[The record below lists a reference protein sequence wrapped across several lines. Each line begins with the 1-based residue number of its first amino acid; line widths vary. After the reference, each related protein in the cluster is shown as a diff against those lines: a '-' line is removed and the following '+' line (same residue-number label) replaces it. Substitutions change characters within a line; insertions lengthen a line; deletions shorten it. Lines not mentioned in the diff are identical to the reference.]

1 MASLPDVGEGL
12 GVGLTIQST
21 MQLNPPTPTPR
32 SPWQRLSQR
41 QREEI
46 AAYLF
51 ISPWLIGFVIF
62 TLGAMLFSLGLSFFK
77 SDLLTTFNFVGVD
90 NYTRLWTDRFVGQ
103 ALKVTSIYTFTTVP
117 FGTALALAIALLLN
131 QDVRW
136 RGLFRTIYYL
146 PSVVSGVAVAI
157 LWQWIYHPDFGLI
170 NAMLAWVGI
179 DGPRWL
185 FSREWAL
192 PALILMAL
200 WSVGGN
206 MLIFLAGLQSI
217 PTELYDAAH
226 VDGANGW
233 NRFWHVTIPMLTPT
247 IFFNLI
253 LSIISSYQV
262 FTTAY
267 VMTEG
272 GPGSA
277 TLMLVLLLY
286 RVAFEQF
293 KFGYASAIA
302 WLLFAIILI
311 FTLIVIRSSSFW
323 VYYAGEERN

>member
-1 MASLPDVGEGL
+1 
-12 GVGLTIQST
+12 
-21 MQLNPPTPTPR
+21 MQLTPPAPAPR
-32 SPWQRLSQR
+32 SHYPWQRFVQRLSQR
-41 QREEI
+41 QREELT
-46 AAYLF
+46 AYLF
-51 ISPWLIGFVIF
+51 IAPWLIGFLIF

-77 SDLLTTFNFVGVD
+77 TDLLTTFQFVGLD
-90 NYTRLWTDRFVGQ
+90 NYSRLWTDRFVGQ

-117 FGTALALAIALLLN
+117 LGTVLALAIALLLN

-146 PSVVSGVAVAI
+146 PSIVSGVAVAI

-170 NAMLAWVGI
+170 NALLAWIGI

-185 FSREWAL
+185 FSRAWAL
-192 PALILMAL
+192 PALILMTL

-206 MLIFLAGLQSI
+206 MLIFLAGLQGV

-233 NRFWHVTIPMLTPT
+233 RRFWHVTLPMLTPT
-247 IFFNLI
+247 LFFTLI
-253 LSIISSYQV
+253 LSIIGSYQV

-302 WLLFAIILI
+302 WLLFGIILA
-311 FTLIVIRSSSFW
+311 FTLMVIRSSSFW

>member
-1 MASLPDVGEGL
+1 
-12 GVGLTIQST
+12 
-21 MQLNPPTPTPR
+21 MQLNPPTPAPPR
-32 SPWQRLSQR
+32 SFWQRLSQR
-41 QREEI
+41 QREEL

-51 ISPWLIGFVIF
+51 ISPWLIGFLIF

-77 SDLLTTFNFVGVD
+77 TDLLTSFRFVGVD
-90 NYTRLWTDRFVGQ
+90 NYTRFWTDRFVGQ

-117 FGTALALAIALLLN
+117 LGTALALAIALLLN

-136 RGLFRTIYYL
+136 RGLFRTVYYL

-170 NAMLAWVGI
+170 NAMLAWIGI

-192 PALILMAL
+192 PALILMTL

-206 MLIFLAGLQSI
+206 MLIFLAGLQGI

-233 NRFWHVTIPMLTPT
+233 QRFLNVTVPMLTPT

-253 LSIISSYQV
+253 LSIIGSYQV

-302 WLLFAIILI
+302 WLLFGIILV
-311 FTLIVIRSSSFW
+311 FTLMVIRSSTFW

>member
-1 MASLPDVGEGL
+1 
-12 GVGLTIQST
+12 
-21 MQLNPPTPTPR
+21 MQLNPPTAALPYRPR
-32 SPWQRLSQR
+32 RLRLSQR

-51 ISPWLIGFVIF
+51 ISPWLIGFLIF

-77 SDLLTTFNFVGVD
+77 TDLLTGFQFVGVD

-103 ALKVTSIYTFTTVP
+103 ALRVTTIYTFTTVP
-117 FGTALALAIALLLN
+117 LGTALALAIALLLN

-136 RGLFRTIYYL
+136 RGIFRTVYYL

-170 NAMLAWVGI
+170 NALLAAIGI

-192 PALILMAL
+192 PALILMTL

-226 VDGANGW
+226 VDGANSW
-233 NRFWHVTIPMLTPT
+233 RRLRHVTVPMLTPT

-253 LSIISSYQV
+253 LSIIGSYQV

-302 WLLFAIILI
+302 WLLFGIILL
-311 FTLIVIRSSSFW
+311 FTLLVIRSSTFW

>member
-1 MASLPDVGEGL
+1 
-12 GVGLTIQST
+12 
-21 MQLNPPTPTPR
+21 MQLNPPQPVSPTQHR
-32 SPWQRLSQR
+32 WWHFTQNLSQR
-41 QREEI
+41 QREELV
-46 AAYLF
+46 AYLF
-51 ISPWLIGFVIF
+51 ISPWLIGFLVL

-77 SDLLTTFNFVGVD
+77 TDLLTTFRFVGVD
-90 NYTRLWTDRFVGQ
+90 NYTKLLTDRFVGQ
-103 ALKVTSIYTFTTVP
+103 ALRVTSIYTFTTVP
-117 FGTALALAIALLLN
+117 LGTALALAIALLLN
-131 QDVRW
+131 QEIRW
-136 RGLFRTIYYL
+136 RGLFRTVYYL

-226 VDGANGW
+226 VDGANSW
-233 NRFWHVTIPMLTPT
+233 RRFLHVTIPMLTPT

-253 LSIISSYQV
+253 LSIIGSYQV
-262 FTTAY
+262 FTTAF

-293 KFGYASAIA
+293 KFGFASAIA

-311 FTLIVIRSSSFW
+311 FTLMVIRSSTFW

>member
-1 MASLPDVGEGL
+1 MAHK
-12 GVGLTIQST
+12 
-21 MQLNPPTPTPR
+21 PR
-32 SPWQRLSQR
+32 FHLSQR
-41 QREEI
+41 AREEI

-51 ISPWLIGFVIF
+51 LSPWIIGFLIF
-62 TLGAMLFSLGLSFFK
+62 TLGAMAFSLALSFTK
-77 SDLLTTFNFVGVD
+77 TDLLTSIHFVGFD
-90 NYTRLWTDRFVGQ
+90 NYQKLWSDRFVGQ
-103 ALKVTSIYTFTTVP
+103 ALKVTTIYTFTTVP
-117 FGTALALAIALLLN
+117 IGTILALLIAVLLN
-131 QDVRW
+131 QEIKG

-157 LWQWIYHPDFGLI
+157 LWQWIYHPEFGLI
-170 NAMLAWVGI
+170 NAMLGFVGI

-192 PALILMAL
+192 PALIIMAL
-200 WSVGGN
+200 WGVGGS
-206 MLIFLAGLQSI
+206 MLIFLAGLQGI

-226 VDGANGW
+226 VDGANAW
-233 NRFWHVTIPMLTPT
+233 RRFNHVTIPMLTPT
-247 IFFNLI
+247 IFFVVI
-253 LSIISSYQV
+253 LSIIASYQV
-262 FTTAY
+262 FTNAF

-302 WLLFAIILI
+302 WLIFAIIMVFSL
-311 FTLIVIRSSSFW
+311 LVIRSSSFW
-323 VYYAGEERN
+323 VYYAGDEQS

>member
-1 MASLPDVGEGL
+1 
-12 GVGLTIQST
+12 
-21 MQLNPPTPTPR
+21 MQLNPPAPAPR
-32 SPWQRLSQR
+32 SRYRWQRFGQGLSQR
-41 QREEI
+41 QREELT
-46 AAYLF
+46 AYLF
-51 ISPWLIGFVIF
+51 IAPWLIGFLIF

-77 SDLLTTFNFVGVD
+77 TDLLTTFQFIGLD
-90 NYTRLWTDRFVGQ
+90 NYSRLWTDRFVGQ

-117 FGTALALAIALLLN
+117 LGTVLALAIALLLN

-146 PSVVSGVAVAI
+146 PSIVSGVAVAI

-170 NAMLAWVGI
+170 NALLAWIGI

-185 FSREWAL
+185 FSRAWAL
-192 PALILMAL
+192 PALILMTL

-206 MLIFLAGLQSI
+206 MLIFLAGLQGV

-233 NRFWHVTIPMLTPT
+233 RRFWHVTLPMLTPT
-247 IFFNLI
+247 LFFTLI
-253 LSIISSYQV
+253 LSIIGSYQV

-302 WLLFAIILI
+302 WLLFGIILA
-311 FTLIVIRSSSFW
+311 FTLMVIRSSSFW